1 MRKNDIFTFLVF
13 IMTLLLATESF
24 AQRGMSQKGYGGWG
38 PGNQY
43 GRMYDHLKNKTLIGG
58 GIMSNIA
65 EKIDGKKFMW
75 NKKYYSTGAEAEE
88 QMDEY
93 EKDGFETRLV
103 KKEGKFLVYTRRIV
117 TEIVLEE
124 GGQPL

>member
-1 MRKNDIFTFLVF
+1 
-13 IMTLLLATESF
+13 MT
-24 AQRGMSQKGYGGWG
+24 
-38 PGNQY
+38 
-43 GRMYDHLKNKTLIGG
+43 
-58 GIMSNIA
+58 NIA

-75 NKKYYSTGAEAEE
+75 DKRNYSSETEAKE
-88 QMDEY
+88 QMDKY

-103 KKEGKFLVYTRRIV
+103 KEEGRFLVYTRRIV

>member
-1 MRKNDIFTFLVF
+1 
-13 IMTLLLATESF
+13 MTNTV
-24 AQRGMSQKGYGGWG
+24 
-38 PGNQY
+38 
-43 GRMYDHLKNKTLIGG
+43 
-58 GIMSNIA
+58 

-75 NKKYYSTGAEAEE
+75 DKRYYSTEAEAKEK
-88 QMDEY
+88 MDEY

-103 KKEGKFLVYTRRIV
+103 KEEGKFLVYTRRIV